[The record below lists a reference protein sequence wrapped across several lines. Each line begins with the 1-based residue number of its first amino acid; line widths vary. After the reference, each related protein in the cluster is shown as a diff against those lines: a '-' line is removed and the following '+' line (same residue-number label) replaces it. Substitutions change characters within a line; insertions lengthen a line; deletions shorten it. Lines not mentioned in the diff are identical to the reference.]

1 MKTLVHLLF
10 KQFCEHHLFVDFFL
24 NSRWYPS
31 VVKVTQS
38 CPTLVTPWTAACKVP
53 LSMGFSKQEYWSR
66 LPFPYS
72 KAKTRFWFSSHHSPI
87 CSYFF
92 NHLFSVLLYVQMFS
106 WPSFPSSLIL
116 SSLQCNV
123 SCALTTLKA

>member
-1 MKTLVHLLF
+1 MAISLTSIGNCIGNIQLESTSHSLVKSGILAEASAQLL
-10 KQFCEHHLFVDFFL
+10 QL
-24 NSRWYPS
+24 
-31 VVKVTQS
+31 
-38 CPTLVTPWTAACKVP
+38 CPTLVTPWTVALQVP

-92 NHLFSVLLYVQMFS
+92 NHLFSVLTLFVCTNVLLTF
-106 WPSFPSSLIL
+106 FPFISNI
-116 SSLQCNV
+116 V
-123 SCALTTLKA
+123 FPPV